1 MDERNFVECLKCG
14 TIHYVISEKE
24 SKALK
29 KAKDG
34 FSARNLNYCFKCGSK
49 DSFSIIS
56 EMHVGYYGI
65 SDKIPPVLADYE
77 KLEKAYEAAHKYQ

>member
-14 TIHYVISEKE
+14 TIHHVISEKE
-24 SKALK
+24 AKALK

-34 FSARNLNYCFKCGSK
+34 FSARNLTHCFKCGSK

-77 KLEKAYEAAHKYQ
+77 KLEKAYEATHKY